1 MDDDLKDL
9 IAMVFY
15 DNGTKSVFI
24 NITGFRNN
32 MHGKDVSEWI
42 LETLNIEQLEFGD
55 EKPTMH

>member
-15 DNGTKSVFI
+15 DKNTRSVLI

-32 MHGKDVSEWI
+32 LHGRDVSDWI
-42 LETLNIEQLEFGD
+42 LETLNIDQLEFGE
-55 EKPTMH
+55 EKPTVH

>member
-42 LETLNIEQLEFGD
+42 LETLNIGQLEFGD

>member
-1 MDDDLKDL
+1 MDEDTKDL

-15 DNGTKSVFI
+15 DDGTKSVFI

-32 MHGKDVSEWI
+32 MHGRDVSEWI

>member
-32 MHGKDVSEWI
+32 MHGRDVSEWR